1 MKKKICPEV
10 SGSGL
15 GKAGWADRSRQP
27 KRKMLPAAKTGRWR
41 QRRDWRGV
49 GAMVGQD
56 NGLVIGG
63 WAAGQ
68 GDGWSRK
75 PPGRAT
81 AMAGRG
87 WRLAPP
93 LHVACSA
100 RGLQWLPCVRPPQPV
115 YLNYFEKTL
124 GRDKSCPNFRLL
136 KNICHGGRVKGD
148 DNIIFFCKYIKDLI
162 HK

>member
-1 MKKKICPEV
+1 MEKKVCPEV
-10 SGSGL
+10 SGSRL

-41 QRRDWRGV
+41 QRRDWREV
-49 GAMVGQD
+49 GAMAGRDGQD
-56 NGLVIGG
+56 DGRVIGG

-87 WRLAPP
+87 WRQ
-93 LHVACSA
+93 H
-100 RGLQWLPCVRPPQPV
+100 RPCTWRAAHAAFNGCRV
-115 YLNYFEKTL
+115 
-124 GRDKSCPNFRLL
+124 CPHHSLF
-136 KNICHGGRVKGD
+136 I
-148 DNIIFFCKYIKDLI
+148 
-162 HK
+162 